1 MNFGENKV
9 QDGHLHFP
17 FQWQIFVNFQQFT
30 SKSDPELLDGVW
42 ERKDLPILIRVQ
54 NSKFLTPGMN
64 FLSFE
69 IDEEFEEYQQT
80 WYFLQISLIRKQP
93 DKDIIKRV
101 SNISFKTELEQ
112 YENMIQLLDD
122 TQGCMI
128 ST

>member
-1 MNFGENKV
+1 
-9 QDGHLHFP
+9 
-17 FQWQIFVNFQQFT
+17 
-30 SKSDPELLDGVW
+30 
-42 ERKDLPILIRVQ
+42 
-54 NSKFLTPGMN
+54 MN

-93 DKDIIKRV
+93 DKDIIKWV

-128 ST
+128 STQDNFTLTRIALPVRGSLCKHI